1 MSQSQF
7 REPGD
12 VIIKSVVLMDKEQRK
27 NLNRLQGKL
36 QKLDSQ
42 VVSINIYEDMQCPVL
57 FCTVELLDAINIV
70 QSFPIVG
77 EEFIGITIQTPGLPS
92 PVEYFFA
99 VTSISQGKTGEA
111 SQYQTYTLTCV
122 SEEQL
127 ASAAKMTQYAAEGSY
142 SDLVKQIMERD
153 LETKKPFYI
162 EPTRGLMGNV
172 IPKLKP
178 LAAIDYMR
186 QMAISQQSTTS
197 AFVFFETQKGFQFRT
212 IESLIAQNQK
222 GYIKEFEYLTDVMS
236 QKETSTRSFRNIIK
250 YEVIS
255 RTDTVDK
262 LQTGVLNNVSNGYDL
277 ITKSIRQTT
286 HNIATDI
293 KNFVTPDKKARA
305 PVTQSLHQ
313 QFGQQPADTFF
324 IPVDSSQGSIARDL
338 TFAARRAY
346 TALFNQNVIRVLIHG
361 DTSLVPG
368 ELIDVALP
376 EIKGTSSTKKQDSFN
391 SGRYL
396 VIRLRHMIIKDVKVK
411 HTISA
416 DIVKIG
422 FKA

>member
-1 MSQSQF
+1 MSQNLF

-12 VIIKSVVLMDKEQRK
+12 VIIKSVVLIDKEQRK

-36 QKLDSQ
+36 QRLDNQ
-42 VVSINIYEDMQCPVL
+42 LVSVDIYEDMQCPVL
-57 FCTVELLDAINIV
+57 FCTIELLDAINII
-70 QSFPIVG
+70 QTFPIVG
-77 EEFIGITIQTPGLPS
+77 EEFVSITLQTPGIPS

-99 VTSISQGKTGEA
+99 VTSVSQGKASQT

-127 ASAAKMTQYAAEGSY
+127 ASAAKMTQYAVEGSY
-142 SDLVKQIMERD
+142 SDLLKQIMDRE
-153 LETKKPFYI
+153 LETKKPYYI

-178 LAAIDYMR
+178 LAAIDYIR
-186 QMAISQQSTTS
+186 QMAISQTSTTS
-197 AFVFFETQKGFQFRT
+197 AFVFFESQKGFQFRT
-212 IESLIAQNQK
+212 IESLIEQNQK
-222 GYIKEFEYLTDVMS
+222 GYIKEFEYVSDVMS
-236 QKETSTRSFRNIIK
+236 QKENTAASMRNIIK

-262 LQTGVLNNVSNGYDL
+262 IQTGLLNNISNGYDV
-277 ITKSIRQTT
+277 ISKSVRQTA
-286 HNIATDI
+286 HNIATDV

-305 PVTQSLHQ
+305 PLTQSLYQ
-313 QFGQQPADTFF
+313 QYGQQPADTFF
-324 IPVDSSQGSIARDL
+324 VPVDSSRGAIARDL
-338 TFAARRAY
+338 TVAARRAY
-346 TALFNQNVIRVLIHG
+346 TEMFNQNIIRILIQG
-361 DTSLVPG
+361 DMSMVAG

-376 EIKGTSSTKKQDSFN
+376 EIKGTSSVKKPDSFN
-391 SGRYL
+391 SGKYL
-396 VIRLRHMIIKDVKVK
+396 VLRLRHMIIKDVKIK
-411 HTISA
+411 HLISA